1 MSAPPKHLR
10 TWTEPLAER
19 WRFVGIRT
27 KNSQM
32 NRAFL
37 APLLILGLASGC
49 ATSKPVALTEPTVV
63 ETACGECQFHMKGD
77 SCDLAVRILGKGYYV
92 KNVDIDSLGNAHGKD
107 GLCNAIRQARV
118 RGFVEGGKF
127 VAEEFTLLPSAPAR

>member
-1 MSAPPKHLR
+1 MKRKLLL
-10 TWTEPLAER
+10 PL
-19 WRFVGIRT
+19 WV
-27 KNSQM
+27 
-32 NRAFL
+32 L
-37 APLLILGLASGC
+37 ALASGC
-49 ATSKPVALTEPTVV
+49 STSKPVALNEPTVV
-63 ETACGECQFHMKGD
+63 EASCGECQFHMKGD

-127 VAEEFTLLPSAPAR
+127 VAEEFTLLPSAPTR